1 LDTAIERDQQQDTNK
16 FIEARNLF
24 TARNIEALLQHA
36 DDPTLE
42 GKLDNNL
49 AMKLFL
55 IVVLDKI
62 LMPSVGYHANSEII
76 HVVQNLED
84 LKSVH

>member
-1 LDTAIERDQQQDTNK
+1 M
-16 FIEARNLF
+16 
-24 TARNIEALLQHA
+24 
-36 DDPTLE
+36 LE

-49 AMKLFL
+49 AMKFFL

-62 LMPSVGYHANSEII
+62 LMPSVGCHANSEII

-84 LKSVH
+84 LKSVD

>member
-1 LDTAIERDQQQDTNK
+1 MDTAIERDQQQDTNK

-36 DDPTLE
+36 DDPMLE

-49 AMKLFL
+49 AVKFFL